1 MYKIFIP
8 IYRYFKDHKAMMWI
22 LMLSSFL
29 LFAFFALK
37 VQYEEDITKLLPSSN
52 HTDSELAFSS
62 LKVKDKVFIQ
72 ITSAEASSPLDT
84 YTLGGYADEFIDG
97 LMVRDSS
104 SKCIANVLYR
114 IDDDLPLMAIDY
126 AMNHVPSFVDESS
139 YGSFDKAIEGADEAM
154 ERNYSRIMSDMT
166 GSVTQMVST
175 DPLELRNVLLDNIL
189 SDMGQEIPS
198 GEVDFR
204 SMLSSAGAG
213 YSLIDSHLF
222 SPDSTVALIFVSPDF
237 AYFNSQAATVLVNEI
252 EEEVE
257 SFNASHPDAKVLVHG
272 APVRSEGNSHAIKM
286 DLVYTVGAS
295 LLIILLAIFISFGGW
310 KIIWQNLLPVIYG
323 AVFALACMYWIK
335 GGMSLMALGLGAI
348 VLGVALSYC
357 LHVVIHHRF
366 VGDVEKMLED
376 ESTPVCLGCITTVGA
391 FLGLLL
397 TKSELLRDFG
407 AFASL
412 ALVGNTLFALV
423 FLPHFLRNGET
434 KKNEKVFSLMN
445 KVNSYP
451 YDRKP
456 VLLVLMTALVVVGF
470 IFSPKVQF
478 DSNLKNIGYESVP
491 FKESEA
497 LYADKINGGK
507 MQRYYASA
515 APTLDE
521 ALEGNK
527 RIVAALDSLKRAG
540 VSEGTSPLL
549 SVLFVPSGVQESR
562 IDAWNQY
569 WTPEKVDYAWR
580 EISRSARK
588 VGLDPE
594 MFAPFRAMVT
604 APYYAESLY
613 DSGILPEGLLC
624 NFIEES
630 EGRFLVFNSVKMDSS
645 EKGAV
650 DKAVA
655 SLPHAV
661 VIDPLF
667 YTSDM
672 IQIVH
677 EDFNLTLSIS
687 SIFVLIVLLLS
698 FLNLWSAL
706 LAFLP
711 MFLSWYVVQGLM
723 AIFGLQFNLI
733 NIVVSTFVFGIGVDY
748 SIFVMRGL
756 LAEARGEGSDLLDYH
771 KAAIVF
777 SAFVLVVV
785 VVSLL
790 FAVHPAISSI
800 GVCTLIGMASTILI
814 TYTLQPFVFRMLL
827 KVPFIRKSF
836 KVKSDAE

>member
-1 MYKIFIP
+1 MHKIFIP
-8 IYRYFKDHKAMMWI
+8 VYRYFKDHKPLMWI

-29 LFAFFALK
+29 LFAFFATK
-37 VQYEEDITKLLPSSN
+37 VHYEEDITKLLPSSDN
-52 HTDSELAFSS
+52 TDSELAFSS

-72 ITSAEASSPLDT
+72 ITSADESSPLDT
-84 YTLGGYADEFIDG
+84 YTLGGYADEFMDD
-97 LMVRDSS
+97 LMARDSS

-126 AMNHVPSFVDESS
+126 ALNHVPSFVDESS
-139 YGSFDKAIEGADEAM
+139 YAAFDKAIANADEAM
-154 ERNYSRIMSDMT
+154 ERNYSRIMEDMT

-189 SDMGQEIPS
+189 SGMGMEES
-198 GEVDFR
+198 VGEMDIR

-213 YSLIDSHLF
+213 YSMVDSHLF
-222 SPDSTVALIFVSPDF
+222 TPDSTVALIFVSPDF
-237 AYFNSQAATVLVNEI
+237 AYFNSQAATVLVDEI
-252 EEEVE
+252 EEQVE
-257 SFNASHPDAKVLVHG
+257 SFTAAHPDAKVLVHG

-286 DLVYTVGAS
+286 DLVYTIGAS

-310 KIIWQNLLPVIYG
+310 KIIWQNLLPVLYG

-357 LHVVIHHRF
+357 LHVVVHHRF
-366 VGDVEKMLED
+366 VGDVEKMLKD

-423 FLPHFLRNGET
+423 FLPHFLKDGET
-434 KKNEKVFSLMN
+434 RKNEKVFSLMD
-445 KVNSYP
+445 KINSYP

-456 VLLVLMTALVVVGF
+456 VLLVLMAVLVVVGF
-470 IFSPKVQF
+470 IFAPKVQF
-478 DSNLKNIGYESVP
+478 DSNLKNIGYESEP
-491 FKESEA
+491 FKASEA
-497 LYADKINGGK
+497 LYAQKVNGGK

-527 RIVAALDSLKRAG
+527 RIVAKLDSLKKAG

-549 SVLFVPSGVQESR
+549 SLLFVPAGVQESR
-562 IDAWNQY
+562 IDAWNEY
-569 WTPEKVDYAWR
+569 WSPERTQYAWGK
-580 EISRSARK
+580 ISSAARK
-588 VGLDPE
+588 VGLDPG
-594 MFAPFRAMVT
+594 MFAPFQAMIS
-604 APYYAESLY
+604 APYNAESLY
-613 DSGILPEGLLC
+613 DAGILPEGLLC

-630 EGRFLVFNSVKMDSS
+630 EGRFLVFNSVKMDPS
-645 EKGAV
+645 EKDKV
-650 DKAVA
+650 DAAVA

-672 IQIVH
+672 IKIVH
-677 EDFNLTLSIS
+677 EDFNLTLNIS

-711 MFLSWYVVQGLM
+711 MFLSWFVVQGLM
-723 AIFGLQFNLI
+723 ALFGLQFNLI
-733 NIVVSTFVFGIGVDY
+733 NIVISTFVFGIGVDY
-748 SIFVMRGL
+748 SIFVMKGL
-756 LAEARGEGSDLLDYH
+756 IAEARGEGSELLDYH
-771 KAAIVF
+771 KAAIIF

-785 VVSLL
+785 VLSLL

-800 GVCTLIGMASTILI
+800 GVCTIIGMASTIMI
-814 TYTLQPFVFRMLL
+814 TYTLQPFLFRLML
-827 KVPFIRKSF
+827 KIPFIRKSL
-836 KVKSDAE
+836 KVPEVKE